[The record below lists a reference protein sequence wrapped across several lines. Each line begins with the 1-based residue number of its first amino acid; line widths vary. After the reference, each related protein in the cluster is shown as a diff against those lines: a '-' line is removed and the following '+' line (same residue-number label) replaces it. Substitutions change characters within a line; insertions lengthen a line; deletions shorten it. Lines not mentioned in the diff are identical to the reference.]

1 MKLIRQTKLHFKEGN
16 SDKVYEI
23 DLCEINAQFVVN
35 FRYGRKGAELK
46 EGSKTTSPVSQAEA
60 EKVFQKLV
68 DEKTKKGYHV
78 VGSQAETVDKPKV
91 AVVLNNDLSARNERI
106 LSQLQDKQAKSNP
119 KIERIIWRAGE
130 LKITEAASFIVKLIG
145 TAKELRD
152 YCCIWAIGNCGDANL
167 IDEVKK
173 YLTHTSEAVQR
184 IAFEACLKLSDTPQ
198 IFISQKLDNLP
209 NKFHRILQTGTND
222 KLLAALREEKE
233 NLKRGSFTIL
243 SDIYVV
249 ADEKVRPAILEI
261 INEIPLKP
269 KFFKPLRYIFK
280 IAEYRQD
287 AEIFGTIAKRF
298 ETSGAGFSISSWSG
312 KNWSRYEYIG
322 DKWTETKKSDLAKDD
337 SPLAFSNRTKDYF
350 IRRTWR
356 TLRKLGEDGFSGEYV
371 KMAVGSLL
379 CYSDSDAQPVRTS
392 TRYNYIDEN
401 GNYNWR
407 NPKTITTQ
415 YGEFAPYLLF
425 NHILYGNSKRFE
437 LKTNNHAFQQVKD
450 IGKAVPK
457 HREESFPQL
466 WNENPVGLLHLIS
479 ESNCLPV
486 HQFAVKVLQDC
497 TDFVEKL
504 DIEAVLMF
512 LSRPYD
518 ITAEFGFELA
528 KNIYETDKSN
538 VRLILAVATC
548 KNETARKE
556 AFGWINSKRELFAN
570 DSEMMFKLLTSDY
583 ADTREF
589 ASNLLQ
595 STNYSDSEAQL
606 FIGKFL
612 SQMLAFGENDGEK
625 AKILG
630 GAIFK
635 TFSKQLRSINLDV
648 VNDLLNHKLV
658 EVQTLGGNI
667 LLNHETPAE
676 NLSSDLINSLI
687 DSPYAEIRAIG
698 IKLFGQLPDE
708 NLVKRDEVF
717 YAFISHELEDVYF
730 SARPI
735 IRRLSEQNQAFT
747 DILTRRLV
755 IGLTQKETIEGLHS
769 RHLQVLKEDLPNWTS
784 FVDEEL
790 TRILLKSP
798 IPQACEAGGIVL
810 QNNVDK
816 WFAEFSTAELVEFS
830 NNEILAVREASWQ
843 IAEKDKLRFTEN
855 QTEVQFLVKAL
866 DSKWEDSRNFWFMF
880 FDKHLTDK
888 ELTPEIIVS
897 ICDSNRNDVQKFGR
911 ETIQKYFKSEHGV
924 EYMLKLSEHPTQ
936 NMSLFVTNYL
946 ENYATDSSENLAQLS
961 PYFIRTLCAVNRSR
975 VAKNRILSFLEN
987 EALKSEKSAQ
997 IVSEILAR
1005 QSATVAIGD
1014 KAKTIETMLKIHR
1027 AFPEII
1033 LPIKVKQTE
1042 VRANAV

>member
-1 MKLIRQTKLHFKEGN
+1 MKLVRQTKLHFKEGN
-16 SDKVYEI
+16 SDKVYEV
-23 DLCEINAQFVVN
+23 DLCEIGGNFVVN

-46 EGSKTTSPVSQAEA
+46 EGTKTTSPVSQVEA

-78 VGSQAETVDKPKV
+78 VGSQAETVDIPKV

-106 LSQLQDKQAKSNP
+106 LSQLQDAKAKSNP

-130 LKITEAASFIVKLIG
+130 LKLTEAAPFIAKLIG

-152 YCCIWAIGNCGDANL
+152 YCCVWALGNCGDVESLN
-167 IDEVKK
+167 EVKK
-173 YLTHTSEAVQR
+173 HLTHASEAVQR
-184 IAFEACLKLSDTPQ
+184 IAFEACLKLSETPQ

-209 NKFHRILQTGTND
+209 NKFKQILRNGD
-222 KLLAALREEKE
+222 SDELLSALREEKE

-249 ADEKVRPAILEI
+249 ADEKFRPAILEI

-280 IAEYRQD
+280 IAEYRHD

-298 ETSGAGFSISSWSG
+298 ESSNAGFHISGWSG
-312 KNWSRYEYIG
+312 KTWSRYEYQD
-322 DKWTETKKSDLAKDD
+322 DKWTETKRSDLAKTD
-337 SPLAFSNRTKDYF
+337 SPLAFSNRTRDYF

-356 TLRKLGEDGFSGEYV
+356 TLRKLAEDGFSAEYV
-371 KMAVGSLL
+371 KLAVGSLL
-379 CYSDSDAQPVRTS
+379 CYSDADAQTERTA
-392 TRYNYIDEN
+392 TRYNYYVN
-401 GNYNWR
+401 GRYDWR
-407 NPKTITTQ
+407 NPKIITTK
-415 YGEFAPYLLF
+415 YGEYASYLLF

-437 LKTNNHAFQQVKD
+437 LKRNNHAFQMVKD
-450 IGKAVPK
+450 IGNAVPK

-479 ESNCLPV
+479 ESNCRPV
-486 HQFAVKVLQDC
+486 HEFAIKVLRDC
-497 TDFVEKL
+497 TDFVAKV
-504 DIEAVLMF
+504 DVEAVLMF
-512 LSRPYD
+512 LSRPYNV
-518 ITAEFGFELA
+518 TAEFGFELA

-538 VRLILAVATC
+538 VRLILAVALC
-548 KNETARKE
+548 QNETARKE

-570 DSEMMFKLLTSDY
+570 DSEVMFKLLTADFSDV
-583 ADTREF
+583 REF

-595 STNYSDSEAQL
+595 STNYSDSEAQI

-625 AKILG
+625 AKTLG
-630 GAIFK
+630 DSIFK
-635 TFSKQLRSINLDV
+635 TFSKQLRTINLDV
-648 VNDLLNHKLV
+648 VNDLLNHQLV

-687 DSPYAEIRAIG
+687 DSSYAEIRAIG

-717 YAFISHELEDVYF
+717 FAFISHELEDVYF

-735 IRRLSEQNQAFT
+735 IRRLNEQNKDFT

-755 IGLTQKETIEGLHS
+755 IGLTQKETLEGLHS
-769 RHLQVLKEDLPNWTS
+769 RYLQVLKEDIPNWTS
-784 FVDEEL
+784 FVDAEL
-790 TRILLKSP
+790 TRILLQTKF
-798 IPQACEAGGIVL
+798 PQANEAGGIVL
-810 QNNVDK
+810 QNNVYQ
-816 WFAEFSTAELVEFS
+816 WFSEFSTPELVKFS
-830 NNEILAVREASWQ
+830 DNEILSVRQASWQ
-843 IAEKDKLRFTEN
+843 LAEKDKNRFIEN
-855 QTEVQFLVKAL
+855 QAEVQFLVKAL
-866 DSKWEDSRNFWFMF
+866 DSRWEDSRNFWFAY
-880 FDKHLTDK
+880 FDKHLTEK

-897 ICDSNRNDVQKFGR
+897 ICDSNLDDVQKFGR
-911 ETIQKYFKSEHGV
+911 ETIQKYFKAENGV

-946 ENYATDSSENLAQLS
+946 ENYAADSAENLEKLS

-975 VAKNRILSFLEN
+975 VAKNRVLNFLEN
-987 EALKSEKSAQ
+987 EALKNEKSAQ

-1027 AFPEII
+1027 TFPQIA
-1033 LPIKVKQTE
+1033 LPIKVKE
-1042 VRANAV
+1042 VREAQVL

>member
-1 MKLIRQTKLHFKEGN
+1 MKLVRQTKLHFKEGN
-16 SDKVYEI
+16 SDKVYEV
-23 DLCEINAQFVVN
+23 DLCEIGGNFVVN

-46 EGSKTTSPVSQAEA
+46 EGSKTTAPVSQAEA

-78 VGSQAETVDKPKV
+78 VGSNAETVDKPKV

-106 LSQLQDKQAKSNP
+106 LSQLSDVKAKSNP

-130 LKITEAASFIVKLIG
+130 LKLKESAPFIAKLIG

-152 YCCIWAIGNCGDANL
+152 YCCVWAIGNCGDKNL
-167 IDEVKK
+167 LDEVKK
-173 YLTHTSEAVQR
+173 QLLHASEAVQR
-184 IAFEACLKLSDTPQ
+184 IAFEACLKLSETPQ
-198 IFISQKLDNLP
+198 IFISQRLDRLP
-209 NKFHRILQTGTND
+209 NKFHRILQNGNSD
-222 KLLAALREEKE
+222 ELLTVLREEKE

-249 ADEKVRPAILEI
+249 ADEQFRPAILEI
-261 INEIPLKP
+261 LDEIPLKP

-287 AEIFGTIAKRF
+287 AQVFGTIAKRF

-312 KNWSRYEYIG
+312 KDWSRYEYTG
-322 DKWTETKKSDLAKDD
+322 EKYVETKKSDLAKDD
-337 SPLAFSNRTKDYF
+337 SPLAFSNRTKDFF

-356 TLRKLGEDGFSGEYV
+356 TLRKLAEDGFSAEYV
-371 KMAVGSLL
+371 KLAVGSLL
-379 CYSDSDAQPVRTS
+379 CYSDADAQTVRTS
-392 TRYNYIDEN
+392 TRYNYYDEN
-401 GNYNWR
+401 GNYNWQ
-407 NPKTITTQ
+407 NPKTIITQ

-437 LKTNNHAFQQVKD
+437 LKKNNHAFRQIKD
-450 IGKAVPK
+450 IGQAVPK
-457 HREESFPQL
+457 HREESFPQF
-466 WNENPVGLLHLIS
+466 WNEQPVGLLHLIS

-486 HQFAVKVLQDC
+486 HQFAVKALRDC
-497 TDFVEKL
+497 ADFIEKL
-504 DIEAVLMF
+504 DVEAVLMF

-518 ITAEFGFELA
+518 ITAEFGFEIA
-528 KNIYETDKSN
+528 KKLYENDKNN
-538 VRLILAVATC
+538 VRLVLAVVTC

-556 AFGWINSKRELFAN
+556 AFGWINAKRELFAN
-570 DSEMMFKLLTSDY
+570 DSETMFKLLTSEY

-595 STNYSDSEAQL
+595 STNYSDSEAQI

-625 AKILG
+625 AKTLG
-630 GAIFK
+630 DSIFK
-635 TFSKQLRSINLDV
+635 TFSKQLRSINLAV
-648 VNDLLNHKLV
+648 INDLLNHQLV

-687 DSPYAEIRAIG
+687 DSSYAEIRAIG

-708 NLVKRDEVF
+708 NLIKRDEVF

-735 IRRLSEQNQAFT
+735 IRRLSEQNKDFT
-747 DILTRRLV
+747 DVMTRRLV
-755 IGLTQKETIEGLHS
+755 IGLTQKETLEGLHS
-769 RHLQVLKEDLPNWTS
+769 RYLQVLKEDLPNWTS

-790 TRILLKSP
+790 TRILLKSKF
-798 IPQACEAGGIVL
+798 PQSNEAGGIIL
-810 QNNVDK
+810 QNNANK
-816 WFAEFSTAELVEFS
+816 WFNAFSTTELVEFS
-830 NNEILAVREASWQ
+830 NNEVLSVREASWR
-843 IAEKDKLRFTEN
+843 IAEKDKSRFAEN
-855 QTEVQFLVKAL
+855 PNEVQFLVKAL
-866 DSKWEDSRNFWFMF
+866 DSKWEDSRQFWFTF

-897 ICDSNRNDVQKFGR
+897 ICDSNRDDVQKFGR
-911 ETIQKYFKSEHGV
+911 ETIQKYFKSENGV

-946 ENYATDSSENLAQLS
+946 ENYAADSNENLEQLS
-961 PYFIRTLCAVNRSR
+961 PYFIRTLCAVNRGR
-975 VAKNRILSFLEN
+975 IAKNRVLSFLEN
-987 EALKSEKSAQ
+987 EALKSENSAI

-1027 AFPEII
+1027 AFPEIV

-1042 VRANAV
+1042 VRANGV

>member
-1 MKLIRQTKLHFKEGN
+1 MKLVRQTKLHFKEGN
-16 SDKVYEI
+16 SDKVYEV
-23 DLCEINAQFVVN
+23 DLCEIDARFVVN

-46 EGSKTTSPVSQAEA
+46 EGSKTTSPVSQTEA

-78 VGSQAETVDKPKV
+78 VGSNAETVDKPKV
-91 AVVLNNDLSARNERI
+91 AVIFNNDLSARNERI
-106 LSQLQDKQAKSNP
+106 LSQLQDAKAKSNP

-130 LKITEAASFIVKLIG
+130 LKLKSAAPFIAKLIG

-152 YCCIWAIGNCGDANL
+152 YCCVWAIGNCGDKNL

-173 YLTHTSEAVQR
+173 HLTHASEAVQR
-184 IAFEACLKLSDTPQ
+184 IAFEACLKLSETPNA
-198 IFISQKLDNLP
+198 FISQKLDNLP
-209 NKFHRILQTGTND
+209 NKFHRILQNGTND
-222 KLLAALREEKE
+222 DLLTALREEKE
-233 NLKRGSFTIL
+233 NLKHGSFTVL

-249 ADEKVRPAILEI
+249 ATDKFHPAILETL
-261 INEIPLKP
+261 NEIPLKP

-287 AEIFGTIAKRF
+287 AEFFGLIAKRF
-298 ETSGAGFSISSWSG
+298 ETSNASFYASVWDDSMYFYDAE
-312 KNWSRYEYIG
+312 K
-322 DKWTETKKSDLAKDD
+322 DKHERIKYSTELAKEN
-337 SPLAFSNRTKDYF
+337 SRLAFSNKTKDYF
-350 IRRTWR
+350 IGRTWR

-379 CYSDSDAQPVRTS
+379 CYSDADAQTVRTS

-401 GNYNWR
+401 GRYDWR
-407 NPKTITTQ
+407 NPKTIITQ

-437 LKTNNHAFQQVKD
+437 LKKNNHAFQQIKD

-457 HREESFPQL
+457 HREESFPNI
-466 WNENPVGLLHLIS
+466 WNEQPVGLLHLIS
-479 ESNCLPV
+479 ESNCLPI
-486 HQFAVKVLQDC
+486 HEFAVKALRDC
-497 TDFVEKL
+497 TDFVAKL
-504 DIEAVLMF
+504 DVEAVLMF

-518 ITAEFGFELA
+518 ITAEFGFEIA
-528 KNIYETDKSN
+528 KKIYENDKSN
-538 VRLILAVATC
+538 VRLVLAVAIC
-548 KNETARKE
+548 KNEAARKE
-556 AFGWINSKRELFAN
+556 AFGWINAKRELFAN
-570 DSEMMFKLLTSDY
+570 DSETMFKLLTADY

-589 ASNLLQ
+589 ASNLLY
-595 STNYSDSEAQL
+595 STNYSDSEAQT

-612 SQMLAFGENDGEK
+612 SQMLAFGENEGEK
-625 AKILG
+625 AKTLG
-630 GAIFK
+630 EAIFK

-708 NLVKRDEVF
+708 NLSKRDEVF

-735 IRRLSEQNQAFT
+735 IRRLSEKNAGFT
-747 DILTRRLV
+747 DIMTRRLV
-755 IGLTQKETIEGLHS
+755 IGLTQKETLEGLHS
-769 RHLQVLKEDLPNWTS
+769 RYLQVLKEDLPNWTS

-798 IPQACEAGGIVL
+798 FPQACEAGGIVL
-810 QNNVDK
+810 QNNVNK

-830 NNEILAVREASWQ
+830 NNEILAVRQASWR
-843 IAEKDKLRFTEN
+843 IGDKDKSRFTDN
-855 QTEVQFLVKAL
+855 PSEVQFLVKAL
-866 DSKWEDSRNFWFMF
+866 DSSREDSRQFWFAF

-888 ELTPEIIVS
+888 ELTPDIIVS
-897 ICDSNRNDVQKFGR
+897 ICDSTRDDVQKFGR

-946 ENYATDSSENLAQLS
+946 ENYAADSSENLRQLS
-961 PYFIRTLCAVNRSR
+961 PYFIRTLCAVNRGR

-987 EALKSEKSAQ
+987 EALKSENSAI

-1042 VRANAV
+1042 TRIGV